1 MSIGFL
7 EAKKVSSRPLR
18 LQAMGGQMIITKGI
32 MASVWSSESTQ
43 HQGETS
49 FKTDNKINKSVFW
62 VHINISLIGK
72 RAVKGI

>member
-1 MSIGFL
+1 
-7 EAKKVSSRPLR
+7 
-18 LQAMGGQMIITKGI
+18 MIITKGI